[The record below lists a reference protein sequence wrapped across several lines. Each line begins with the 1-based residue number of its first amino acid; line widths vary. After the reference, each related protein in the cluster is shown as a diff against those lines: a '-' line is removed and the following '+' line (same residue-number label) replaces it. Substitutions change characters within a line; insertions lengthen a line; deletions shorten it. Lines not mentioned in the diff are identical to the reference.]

1 MPAHGEHG
9 GPRLVRLVLLWATV
23 LTTAATAIAAAVVA
37 WRAGLGQEQA
47 RVVEAVVVPACCA
60 VGALILS
67 SRPGQPVGRA
77 LFAGGA
83 LWGLA
88 SLPVELLVGQVAAGG
103 GRASV
108 GLLVVA
114 FTVRGLGWTILV
126 VVLPL
131 VFPDGARS
139 RAWLRLALA
148 DLVLF
153 TAMIPAQPFVVD
165 DRLPRTDSPLGLPA
179 SLIGLSEITALVLG
193 AVGAACFVAGLVSV
207 VGRWRSGDALVR
219 QQVGWF
225 ALGLFAA
232 LVSVVLLLTGVLAA
246 PTFALGV
253 AALPVSVG
261 VAVLQHRLYEV
272 DVLVNRTLLY
282 ALLTSAV
289 AAVYVLVV
297 AGAGAMLNARE
308 AGWLPWLAT
317 AVVAVAFQPLR
328 ETIQGAVNR
337 LTYGGWDEPQA
348 LLRALHTRLEQAAT
362 PDRALDDV
370 LAAVVESLKL
380 TRVAVVTPDGIEL
393 ASAGSPPTGAGRRL
407 PLAHAGT
414 TVGELVVHGGRARR
428 RDEDVLAELAAALA
442 PAVHAAGLHADLVR
456 SRERLVV
463 AREEERRR
471 LRRDLHDGLGPAL
484 AGLSLKLD
492 AARNRLG
499 DDPLL
504 REMRGDVQATVADV
518 RRLVDGLRP
527 VPLDEL
533 GLTEALRRLV
543 DGAAAGGPEVRLV
556 TDGAGSPAA
565 AVELAAYRIVQE
577 ALTNVLRHS
586 GAGSCEVSVCAQN
599 GSLVVSVADDGKGA
613 DAVRSGGS
621 GLETTRERAE
631 ELGGSLELVP
641 RTGGGTVVRAVL
653 PRNPS

>member
-9 GPRLVRLVLLWATV
+9 VPRLVRLVLLWATV

-103 GRASV
+103 GRAWV

-153 TAMIPAQPFVVD
+153 TAMVPAQPFVVD

-232 LVSVVLLLTGVLAA
+232 LVSVVLLLTSVLAA

-484 AGLSLKLD
+484 AGLSLKL
-492 AARNRLG
+492 
-499 DDPLL
+499 
-504 REMRGDVQATVADV
+504 
-518 RRLVDGLRP
+518 VDGLRP

-621 GLETTRERAE
+621 GLETMRERAE